1 MKCPTCSFQCLLPL
15 PSNLTQIPPNSS
27 SPSTHSSPNSPAP
40 TAAPKPSALLPHPR
54 LLHISPDHYSLASAL
69 AACARLR
76 AATAGAQLHSLALR
90 SALLSFTHVANSLL
104 SFYANIHG
112 PDPTR
117 HLFGAIPNPDVY
129 SYTTLISAY
138 AKAGRFQEAVQLFD
152 GMPKETPQRGNAMI
166 TGFVHHGYEE
176 FALKMF
182 LRMHRLGVGLDKYTF
197 ASVMGL
203 CGSPELVSLGRQLHS
218 MVKKLGFWSSGFQVG
233 EVGKD
238 VEALMVFK
246 EMKKESFLLPTELT
260 FASVLSACLSR
271 EIGTQVH
278 AQVIRMGL
286 EDSVLVANAVV
297 TMYSNCGDLVSAEQ
311 AFEMIHEKDI
321 VSWNALITGYSQENC
336 YEPAVGVYHQMQKAG
351 IEPDEFTYGSLLA
364 CSRIAADVKMIQA
377 LVIKNGFITSTEDCN
392 AIISAY
398 AKCGEIAS
406 SYQVFNEM
414 PSRNIISWNSIISGY
429 VLSGFPVRSLE
440 IFSALIKSRLMPNSY
455 TLSTVLSTCAT
466 MPARK
471 HGKEVHAYILRD
483 VTKCDTL
490 LMNSLVTMYGKC
502 GELDYGSKVFDGML
516 QRDIVSWNVII
527 SAYAQN
533 GDGHEAIHYFK
544 MMQKSGIIPDNATF
558 TSVLSACSHAGLVE
572 EGRVIFT
579 SMVQDYGIEPGVD
592 HYSCIIDLLGRAG
605 YLEEAE
611 RLINSMPCRVDSHIW
626 WALLS
631 ACSTH
636 GNARLGRIAAKF
648 LLETEP
654 ENPTIYVL
662 LSNIIAADGKWEEA
676 SSLRDRMQRN
686 GVAKSQGAAGLKI
699 FSQQQTHATAARYFG
714 LFSTGLLETLR
725 HDISLLNIRDM
736 FGWRKLDF
744 RMEISNFLS
753 KDLVGKVSFLLIPE
767 RNLSAIK
774 RY

>member
-1 MKCPTCSFQCLLPL
+1 MLIPMLATL
-15 PSNLTQIPPNSS
+15 PSNLTQN
-27 SPSTHSSPNSPAP
+27 P
-40 TAAPKPSALLPHPR
+40 TQLLITLNALLSKLTRSHR
-54 LLHISPDHYSLASAL
+54 CSQALCLFSHIHASYDISPDHYSLASAL

-76 AATAGAQLHSLALR
+76 AATAVPSSTPSP
-90 SALLSFTHVANSLL
+90 SAPPSSP
-104 SFYANIHG
+104 S
-112 PDPTR
+112 PTSPTP
-117 HLFGAIPNPDVY
+117 FSPSTPT
-129 SYTTLISAY
+129 ST
-138 AKAGRFQEAVQLFD
+138 EAVQLFD
-152 GMPKETPQRGNAMI
+152 GMPKRNTAAWNAMI

-197 ASVMGL
+197 ASVMGCVVRQSWVSVINAL
-203 CGSPELVSLGRQLHS
+203 VTMYFDCGLVMDAWEVFGEAMVRDEITYNALIAGLVRLGR
-218 MVKKLGFWSSGFQVG
+218 
-233 EVGKD
+233 D
-238 VEALMVFK
+238 VEALM
-246 EMKKESFLLPTELT
+246 
-260 FASVLSACLSR
+260 
-271 EIGTQVH
+271 
-278 AQVIRMGL
+278 VIRMGL

-321 VSWNALITGYSQENC
+321 VSWNALIT
-336 YEPAVGVYHQMQKAG
+336 
-351 IEPDEFTYGSLLA
+351 
-364 CSRIAADVKMIQA
+364 
-377 LVIKNGFITSTEDCN
+377 
-392 AIISAY
+392 
-398 AKCGEIAS
+398 
-406 SYQVFNEM
+406 
-414 PSRNIISWNSIISGY
+414 GY

-686 GVAKSQGAAGLKI
+686 GVAKKPGCSWIEDIQ
-699 FSQQQTHATAARYFG
+699 
-714 LFSTGLLETLR
+714 STT
-725 HDISLLNIRDM
+725 DS
-736 FGWRKLDF
+736 W
-744 RMEISNFLS
+744 
-753 KDLVGKVSFLLIPE
+753 
-767 RNLSAIK
+767 
-774 RY
+774 

>member
-15 PSNLTQIPPNSS
+15 PSNLTQN
-27 SPSTHSSPNSPAP
+27 P
-40 TAAPKPSALLPHPR
+40 TQLLITLNALLSKLTRSHR
-54 LLHISPDHYSLASAL
+54 CSQALCLFSHIHASYHISPDHYSLASAL

-152 GMPKETPQRGNAMI
+152 GMPKRNTAAWNAMI

-218 MVKKLGFWSSGFQVG
+218 MVIKTGILELRVSVINALVTMYFDCGLVMDAWEVFGEAMVRDEITYNALIAGLVRLGR
-233 EVGKD
+233 D

-686 GVAKSQGAAGLKI
+686 GVAKKPGCSWIEDIQ
-699 FSQQQTHATAARYFG
+699 
-714 LFSTGLLETLR
+714 STT
-725 HDISLLNIRDM
+725 DS
-736 FGWRKLDF
+736 W
-744 RMEISNFLS
+744 
-753 KDLVGKVSFLLIPE
+753 
-767 RNLSAIK
+767 
-774 RY
+774 

>member
-15 PSNLTQIPPNSS
+15 PTNTTQN
-27 SPSTHSSPNSPAP
+27 P
-40 TAAPKPSALLPHPR
+40 TQLLVTFNTLLSKLARSHRYSQALCLFS
-54 LLHISPDHYSLASAL
+54 HIHASYHLSPDHYSLASAL
-69 AACARLR
+69 ASCSRLR

-90 SALLSFTHVANSLL
+90 SALLSFTPVANSLL

-117 HLFGAIPNPDVY
+117 NLFGAIPNPDVY

-138 AKAGRFQEAVQLFD
+138 AKAGRFQEALHVFD
-152 GMPKETPQRGNAMI
+152 GVPKRKTAAWNAVI

-176 FALKMF
+176 FALEMF

-203 CGSPELVSLGRQLHS
+203 RGSPDLVSLGRQLHS
-218 MVKKLGFWSSGFQVG
+218 MVIKTGILQLRVSVINALVTMYFDCGFVMDACEVFGEAMVRDEITYNALIAGLVRLGR
-233 EVGKD
+233 D

-246 EMKKESFLLPTELT
+246 EMRKEGFLLPTELT

-271 EIGTQVH
+271 EIETQVH

-286 EDSVLVANAVV
+286 EASVLVANAVV
-297 TMYSNCGDLVSAEQ
+297 TMYSNCGDLVSAQQ

-321 VSWNALITGYSQENC
+321 VSWNALISGYSQENC
-336 YEPAVGVYHQMQKAG
+336 YEPAVGVYHQMQKVG
-351 IEPDEFTYGSLLA
+351 LEPDEFTYGSLLA

-377 LVIKNGFITSTEDCN
+377 VVIKNGFIMSTEVCN
-392 AIISAY
+392 AMISAY
-398 AKCGEIAS
+398 AKCGEIGS
-406 SYQVFNEM
+406 SYRVFNKM
-414 PSRNIISWNSIISGY
+414 LFRNIISWNSIISGY

-466 MPARK
+466 MPACK

-490 LMNSLVTMYGKC
+490 LMNSLITMYGKC
-502 GELDYGSKVFDGML
+502 GELDYSSKVFHGML
-516 QRDIVSWNVII
+516 QRDIVSWNAII

-544 MMQKSGIIPDNATF
+544 MMQKSGIIPDNVTF

-572 EGRVIFT
+572 EGRTIFA
-579 SMVQDYGIEPGVD
+579 SMVQDHGIEPGVD

-611 RLINSMPCRVDSHIW
+611 RLINSMPCRVYSHIW

-631 ACSTH
+631 ACCTH
-636 GNARLGRIAAKF
+636 GNVRLGRIAAKF

-662 LSNIIAADGKWEEA
+662 LSNINAADGKWEEA
-676 SSLRDRMQRN
+676 SSVRERMQKN
-686 GVAKSQGAAGLKI
+686 GVAKKPGCSWI
-699 FSQQQTHATAARYFG
+699 
-714 LFSTGLLETLR
+714 E
-725 HDISLLNIRDM
+725 DIQLTTDS
-736 FGWRKLDF
+736 
-744 RMEISNFLS
+744 
-753 KDLVGKVSFLLIPE
+753 P
-767 RNLSAIK
+767 
-774 RY
+774 